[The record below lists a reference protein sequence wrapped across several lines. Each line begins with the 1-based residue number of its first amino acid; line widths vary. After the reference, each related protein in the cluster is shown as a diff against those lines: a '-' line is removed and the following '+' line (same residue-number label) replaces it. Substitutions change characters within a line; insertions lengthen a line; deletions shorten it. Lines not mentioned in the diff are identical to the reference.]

1 MVEIGGRAAVIVKVL
16 AGLLLAAL
24 IIIGLQRVEVS
35 HYKAQLSAVTTKHA
49 VEAQH
54 VAELTAKASEAARA
68 AEHGQAQAFESIATD
83 YIQATTHAHPSLAGA
98 LPAAVAAG
106 TVRLQND
113 CPETHSSSLSEAAA
127 RSRAADAAA
136 TQALANRVQAA
147 IAAVQAG
154 DEADARE
161 RQLGAQIRGLQA
173 VLRAERQ

>member
-1 MVEIGGRAAVIVKVL
+1 MTSPL
-16 AGLLLAAL
+16 ALLAKAPLWAWAL
-24 IIIGLQRVEVS
+24 LIAIGVIGWQRAEVG
-35 HYKAQLSAVTTKHA
+35 HYKAKIAAVTTKHA

-54 VAELTAKASEAARA
+54 VAELATKASEAARN
-68 AEHGQAQAFESIATD
+68 AEHRQAQAFDAITTD

-98 LPAAVAAG
+98 LPAAIAAG

-173 VLRAERQ
+173 VLRAERE